1 MLSNGQAKY
10 SNKCPSLANTI
21 SCLHTNYCVFLQL
34 SSFRHASLLQLGH
47 ELFIS
52 VSPKMSFYSFAFICS
67 WCLNF
72 LLLFKVS
79 SRTCLANM
87 HRRIYFLVCVL
98 LILQD
103 CIVRSRSFLSLSSQI
118 RNFFLLDEYVHHQ
131 WNNKE

>member
-1 MLSNGQAKY
+1 MVKQSTVINAPHSQTLYPACTPIIVS
-10 SNKCPSLANTI
+10 S
-21 SCLHTNYCVFLQL
+21 
-34 SSFRHASLLQLGH
+34 SSFLLSITPPYCSWVMNYSSQ
-47 ELFIS
+47 FR
-52 VSPKMSFYSFAFICS
+52 PKMSFYSFAFICS

-72 LLLFKVS
+72 LFLFKVS

-118 RNFFLLDEYVHHQ
+118 RNFFFLDEYVRHQ